1 VRSLA
6 YQNGSP
12 HFSTGRALPT
22 SDMMSNGKIVKDASA
37 ALAFLA
43 ACCSI
48 EPDLD
53 QIMLPAAISMSVAI
67 TMMVFLPVFA

>member
-12 HFSTGRALPT
+12 HFSTGRTLPPC
-22 SDMMSNGKIVKDASA
+22 DMMSKGENVKDASA

-53 QIMLPAAISMSVAI
+53 QIMLPAAINMSVAI

>member
-37 ALAFLA
+37 AMAFLA

-48 EPDLD
+48 EDLD